1 MYSTQIK
8 DSVQALLDSN
18 ISATIIS
25 DKSNVNVSVV
35 KKLKSNLQ
43 SIDNTNFD
51 SISKLYNYYLDNQQ
65 LIDIQKEV
73 DPKILNQKLPNKII
87 QFLNELSDSVDNINY
102 NSVSRISEV
111 FIYDKYTLDHEGNSK
126 DKSSFMKVDESIPIT
141 KDGVVYNYQISINN
155 EIDCNHNFSS
165 IENLKI
171 VFNRELLE
179 VELKKQQLLGSKI
192 KLNNP
197 KNGNSGIRVVSTV
210 DNTDIYNFES
220 NYFSLNFKE
229 V

>member
-1 MYSTQIK
+1 MYSIHIK
-8 DSVQALLDSN
+8 NSVQALLDSN

-25 DKSNVNVSVV
+25 NKSNVNLSVV

-43 SIDNTNFD
+43 SIDSTNFD
-51 SISKLYNYYLDNQQ
+51 SISKLYDYYLDNQK

-73 DPKILNQKLPNKII
+73 DPKILNQKLPNKVI
-87 QFLNELSDSVDNINY
+87 QFLNELSYRVDNINY

-111 FIYDKYTLDHEGNSK
+111 FIYDKYMLDHEGNSK
-126 DKSSFMKVDESIPIT
+126 DKSSYMKVDESIPIT
-141 KDGVVYNYQISINN
+141 KDGIVYNYQISINN
-155 EIDCNHNFSS
+155 EIDCNHNFNT

-197 KNGNSGIRVVSTV
+197 KSGNSGIRVVSTV
-210 DNTDIYNFES
+210 DSTDIYNFES
-220 NYFSLNFKE
+220 NYFGLSFKE

>member
-1 MYSTQIK
+1 MYSIHIK

-25 DKSNVNVSVV
+25 DKSNVNLSVV

-51 SISKLYNYYLDNQQ
+51 SISKLYDYYLDNQK

-73 DPKILNQKLPNKII
+73 DPKILNQKLPNKVI
-87 QFLNELSDSVDNINY
+87 QFLNELSYSVDNINY

-126 DKSSFMKVDESIPIT
+126 DKSSYMKVDEFIPIT
-141 KDGVVYNYQISINN
+141 KDGIVYN
-155 EIDCNHNFSS
+155 
-165 IENLKI
+165 L
-171 VFNRELLE
+171 
-179 VELKKQQLLGSKI
+179 
-192 KLNNP
+192 
-197 KNGNSGIRVVSTV
+197 
-210 DNTDIYNFES
+210 
-220 NYFSLNFKE
+220 SLIHI
-229 V
+229 